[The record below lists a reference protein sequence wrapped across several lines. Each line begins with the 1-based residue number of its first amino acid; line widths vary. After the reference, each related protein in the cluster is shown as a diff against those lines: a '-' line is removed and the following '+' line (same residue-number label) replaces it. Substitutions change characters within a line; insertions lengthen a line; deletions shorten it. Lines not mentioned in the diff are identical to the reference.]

1 MLLHNILHENW
12 GGCIGTEEYHR
23 TTGETAGRVEHY
35 RSTEEAVLVQQTT
48 IGGLGRL
55 S

>member
-1 MLLHNILHENW
+1 MRTGEAVLVRKST
-12 GGCIGTEEYHR
+12 IGPL
-23 TTGETAGRVEHY
+23 GETAGRVEHY
-35 RSTEEAVLVQQTT
+35 RSTGEAVLVQQTT